1 MSTPYLI
8 LLIVLVL
15 GFIVGNIMMLKHM
28 GRFNISPGLHKKN
41 EQNNRQADTLDQQDK
56 DKDKN

>member
-28 GRFNISPGLHKKN
+28 GRFNISPELRKKI
-41 EQNNRQADTLDQQDK
+41 EQNNRKADALDQQDK
-56 DKDKN
+56 QQD